1 MKFSTTKDYEARIAG
16 TNIDPRSLLSTDY
29 FNHFNEV
36 IMLFGM
42 LPDMPD
48 MLDEIDNWSLQSY
61 CEHFSTSNLDFAP
74 LAIELYPLVPDTL
87 RVSLEK
93 LIEQMQ
99 MMIIETRTG
108 LRQALELGEN
118 AKFVELATLGSMQLQ
133 SMVDAGGAIVHGHDA
148 MLDQDGI
155 NKLF

>member
-1 MKFSTTKDYEARIAG
+1 MAIDYKERVAG

-42 LPDMPD
+42 LPDMPE
-48 MLDEIDNWSLQSY
+48 MLDEIDSWSFQSY
-61 CEHFSTSNLDFAP
+61 CDHFEASSLDFAP
-74 LAIELYPLVPDTL
+74 LAIELYPLAPESL
-87 RVSLEK
+87 RAPLEK
-93 LIEQMQ
+93 LTEQMQ
-99 MMIIETRTG
+99 HLIIETRVA
-108 LRQALELGEN
+108 LRHAYETNETS
-118 AKFVELATLGSMQLQ
+118 KFLELATLGSMQLQ

-148 MLDQDGI
+148 SLDQDSV